1 MKPKTYKCETDFGT
15 YDVKLNVDTYMYGG
29 GIYVK
34 LLCND
39 PDVGYWVPFAHIT
52 TNVYE
57 DFCPTSVEELD
68 MAAIDTN
75 NCPWAE
81 KFLTDNKL
89 AVDTGRK
96 VRSGFCTYP
105 IYKFD
110 RKVLEA

>member
-1 MKPKTYKCETDFGT
+1 MKKGLTKLSKCVIILI
-15 YDVKLNVDTYMYGG
+15 VKR
-29 GIYVK
+29 
-34 LLCND
+34 
-39 PDVGYWVPFAHIT
+39 
-52 TNVYE
+52 
-57 DFCPTSVEELD
+57 EELD

>member
-1 MKPKTYKCETDFGT
+1 
-15 YDVKLNVDTYMYGG
+15 
-29 GIYVK
+29 
-34 LLCND
+34 
-39 PDVGYWVPFAHIT
+39 
-52 TNVYE
+52 
-57 DFCPTSVEELD
+57 

-81 KFLTDNKL
+81 KFLTDNKP

-110 RKVLEA
+110 RKVLGA

>member
-1 MKPKTYKCETDFGT
+1 MKKGLTKLSKCVIIII
-15 YDVKLNVDTYMYGG
+15 VKR
-29 GIYVK
+29 
-34 LLCND
+34 
-39 PDVGYWVPFAHIT
+39 
-52 TNVYE
+52 
-57 DFCPTSVEELD
+57 EELD
-68 MAAIDTN
+68 MVAIDTN

-96 VRSGFCTYP
+96 VRSGFGTYP

>member
-1 MKPKTYKCETDFGT
+1 MKKRIDKVIKMCYNNYSKER
-15 YDVKLNVDTYMYGG
+15 
-29 GIYVK
+29 
-34 LLCND
+34 
-39 PDVGYWVPFAHIT
+39 
-52 TNVYE
+52 
-57 DFCPTSVEELD
+57 EELD

-81 KFLTDNKL
+81 KFLTDNKP

-110 RKVLEA
+110 RKVLGA

>member
-1 MKPKTYKCETDFGT
+1 
-15 YDVKLNVDTYMYGG
+15 
-29 GIYVK
+29 
-34 LLCND
+34 
-39 PDVGYWVPFAHIT
+39 
-52 TNVYE
+52 
-57 DFCPTSVEELD
+57 

-89 AVDTGRK
+89 AADTGRK